1 MGLSGCEFGWYH
13 LSAKLRNLPFRLA
26 SGGHT
31 KSGKTRVITGQDGFR
46 RACLGL
52 RRIEG
57 PGPSK
62 EKGRLVFTSV
72 LMIEKALTSAD
83 VEFVTTLHGDEPVSF
98 HVLLQPR
105 GEQADRLLR
114 AIDDVALGELD
125 EAVREGETPEG
136 EEALSTGRRALEV
149 SLAALR
155 ASGSQA
161 EGRLV
166 DDHPLDA
173 LKTMVEEAGADEVIV
188 LTDPHYVEEFFHRD
202 WASRA
207 RHKVGVPVLK
217 LFSHSKA

>member
-1 MGLSGCEFGWYH
+1 
-13 LSAKLRNLPFRLA
+13 
-26 SGGHT
+26 
-31 KSGKTRVITGQDGFR
+31 
-46 RACLGL
+46 
-52 RRIEG
+52 
-57 PGPSK
+57 
-62 EKGRLVFTSV
+62 
-72 LMIEKALTSAD
+72 MIEKALTSAD
-83 VEFVTTLHGDEPVSF
+83 VEFVTTLHGEEQVSF

-114 AIDDVALGELD
+114 AIDDIALGELD
-125 EAVREGETPEG
+125 EAVREGSTPEG
-136 EEALSTGRRALEV
+136 DVAMSVGEKALEV

-155 ASGSQA
+155 AAGSEA

-166 DDHPLDA
+166 DDHPLEA
-173 LKTMVEEAGADEVIV
+173 LKGLVAEVGADEVIV